1 MFHIWFHQFFLGF
14 CLNLLYKSLL
24 INLEIILICKGM
36 PFLYIKNK
44 YNLKNGL
51 TILFLFCCFGLS
63 AQIKI
68 SYSIGGIG
76 GNMKT
81 TTYSNPLLISG
92 ENCFNVSNALN
103 KFWGSNTGDFFI
115 NCVVDVDFIKFSI
128 KINPNPVINY
138 ATVKFINKLQNENK
152 MRLTVFSN
160 MGQPMLAFDVTQDQF
175 LSGYRLDMSSL
186 SSGYYFIQISS
197 TSLLQTFKIL
207 KN

>member
-1 MFHIWFHQFFLGF
+1 M
-14 CLNLLYKSLL
+14 
-24 INLEIILICKGM
+24 
-36 PFLYIKNK
+36 
-44 YNLKNGL
+44 YNLKNTL
-51 TILFLFCCFGLS
+51 TILFVFLCLGAS

-81 TTYSNPLLISG
+81 TTYSNPLMISG

-115 NCVVDVDFIKFSI
+115 NCVVNVDFIKFSI

-138 ATVKFINKLQNENK
+138 ATVKFINKLQNESK
-152 MRLTVFSN
+152 MRLTVFN
-160 MGQPMLAFDVTQDQF
+160 NTGQPMKALDVTQEQF
-175 LSGYRLDMSSL
+175 LSGYRLDMTSL
-186 SSGYYFIQISS
+186 PSGYYFIQISS

>member
-1 MFHIWFHQFFLGF
+1 LPH
-14 CLNLLYKSLL
+14 LN
-24 INLEIILICKGM
+24 
-36 PFLYIKNK
+36 IKKNI
-44 YNLKNGL
+44 NLKNGL
-51 TILFLFCCFGLS
+51 TILCLFFCLSLS

-92 ENCFNVSNALN
+92 ENCFNISNALN
-103 KFWGSNTGDFFI
+103 KFWGSNTGDFFM
-115 NCVVDVDFIKFSI
+115 NCVVDVDFVKFSI

-138 ATVKFINKLQNENK
+138 ATVKFINKLQNESK

-160 MGQPMLAFDVTQDQF
+160 LGQPMKAFDVTQEQF

-186 SSGYYFIQISS
+186 PSGYYFIQISS
-197 TSLLQTFKIL
+197 SSLLQTFKIL

>member
-1 MFHIWFHQFFLGF
+1 M
-14 CLNLLYKSLL
+14 
-24 INLEIILICKGM
+24 
-36 PFLYIKNK
+36 
-44 YNLKNGL
+44 YNLKNTL
-51 TILFLFCCFGLS
+51 TILFFFLCLGAS

-128 KINPNPVINY
+128 KINPNPVTNY
-138 ATVKFINKLQNENK
+138 ATVKFINKLQNESK
-152 MRLTVFSN
+152 MRLTVFN
-160 MGQPMLAFDVTQDQF
+160 NTGQPMKAFDVTQEQF
-175 LSGYRLDMSSL
+175 LSGYRLDMTSL
-186 SSGYYFIQISS
+186 ASGYYFIQISS

>member
-1 MFHIWFHQFFLGF
+1 MSAFKCILKYFNVKLGF
-14 CLNLLYKSLL
+14 
-24 INLEIILICKGM
+24 
-36 PFLYIKNK
+36 
-44 YNLKNGL
+44 
-51 TILFLFCCFGLS
+51 TLFCFMFSLVLN

-103 KFWGSNTGDFFI
+103 KFWASNTGDFFT

-138 ATVKFINKLQNENK
+138 ATVKFINKIQNESK
-152 MRLTVFSN
+152 MRLTIFNNV
-160 MGQPMLAFDVTQDQF
+160 GQPMKAFDVLQDQF
-175 LSGYRLDMSSL
+175 LAGYRLDMLSL
-186 SSGYYFIQISS
+186 PSGYYFIQISS
-197 TSLLQTFKIL
+197 TTILQTFKIL

>member
-1 MFHIWFHQFFLGF
+1 MRNH
-14 CLNLLYKSLL
+14 
-24 INLEIILICKGM
+24 
-36 PFLYIKNK
+36 YIKK
-44 YNLKNGL
+44 IFNLKTVL
-51 TILFLFCCFGLS
+51 FILFLTFGLSLS

-81 TTYSNPLLISG
+81 STYSNPLLISG
-92 ENCFNVSNALN
+92 EKCFNVSNSLN
-103 KFWGSNTGDFFI
+103 KFWGSNTGDFFT
-115 NCVVDVDFIKFSI
+115 NCVVDIDFVKFSI

-138 ATVKFINKLQNENK
+138 AVVKFINKLQNENK
-152 MRLTVFSN
+152 LRLTVFTN
-160 MGQPMLAFDVTQDQF
+160 IGQPMIAVDVTQDQ
-175 LSGYRLDMSSL
+175 LLAGYKLDMSSL